1 MNVLYLNASREGV
14 LTSQNLEYE
23 TNPIKT
29 DSTSILYV
37 IEKPPQFGTLFMA
50 VSKYHMRVQD
60 TFSQEDI
67 SSNNLRYE
75 LFRTSYSV
83 VEDEIL
89 YTVMAPGC
97 KNLTGN
103 LSIVHHPTN
112 ETLSKVQAL
121 LKQLTVEEGGR
132 INIGSSHLNIWL
144 DFVTDL
150 LFNVTSPPAHGIL
163 QIDRNGSTQNATHY
177 FTLSELRSNQLF
189 YLHDGS
195 ETKQDSFTFLAISPS
210 QDFQYSGSIYID
222 IILINDNS
230 PVRTVDK
237 VFHVVVGGK
246 RLLTGDDLRYSDAD
260 LDTKS
265 SEIMYTWHEIPNG
278 EIYNSSNPTVKL
290 SQFTQ
295 DDLDNKRVLF
305 KHKGPEFAKFKL
317 WVTDG
322 QFFTNGVLDVQASPP
337 FIHVFTNKKLVVQQG
352 KSAVIKK
359 DHLFYVTNLYAF
371 DKDVVYEVIAKPA
384 FGKIV
389 NSESFKVNIMYN

>member
-1 MNVLYLNASREGV
+1 
-14 LTSQNLEYE
+14 
-23 TNPIKT
+23 
-29 DSTSILYV
+29 
-37 IEKPPQFGTLFMA
+37 MA

-75 LFRTSYSV
+75 LFRTSYSM
-83 VEDEIL
+83 VEDEVL

-103 LSIVHHPTN
+103 LSVVHHPTN

-121 LKQLTVEEGGR
+121 LKRLTVEEGGR
-132 INIGSSHLNIWL
+132 INIGSSHLNIWI

-150 LFNVTSPPAHGIL
+150 LFNVTTLPVHGML
-163 QIDRNGSTQNATHY
+163 QIDRNGSTQNATNF

-195 ETKQDSFTFLAISPS
+195 ETKHDSFTFLAMSPS
-210 QDFQYSGSIYID
+210 EDFQYSGSISID
-222 IILINDNS
+222 IILKNDNG
-230 PVRTVDK
+230 PIRTVDK
-237 VFHVVVGGK
+237 VFHIVVGGK
-246 RLLTGDDLRYSDAD
+246 RLLTGDDLRYTDAD

-265 SEIMYTWHEIPNG
+265 SEIVYTWREIPNG
-278 EIYNSSNPTVKL
+278 EIYNSSNPTAKL

-305 KHKGPEFAKFKL
+305 RHKGPEYAKLKL

-322 QFFTNGVLDVQASPP
+322 QFYTNGVLDVQASAP
-337 FIHVFTNKKLVVQQG
+337 FIHVFTNRKLVVQQG
-352 KSAVIKK
+352 KSAVINK
-359 DHLFYVTNLYAF
+359 DHLFYATNLYAF

-389 NSESFKVNIMYN
+389 DSESFKVNMINSQIFLYRVPKSTCRALTMNFACKSKAESLNLLQKTS